1 MMIVTK
7 KHLSRRAMLRGIG
20 GAAISLPLLD
30 SMIPALTAQTKT
42 AANVVPRLGCI
53 YVPHGAVM
61 DKWTPVGTG
70 ADFEFSPVLS
80 ALTRHR
86 ENVIVLSNLCH
97 HMAEALGDGG
107 ADHSRA
113 TATWLNGTHAK
124 KTEGE
129 DVRAGTTIDQ
139 MAAAKIGQS
148 TRFPSLELATEDMT
162 GLIGACDV
170 GYSCAYMNTISW
182 SNPTTPLPMEI
193 NPRVVFE
200 RLFGEGGT
208 VPERLARMDED
219 KSILDQITGSVP
231 RLQKGLGAKDR
242 TRMNEYLENIR
253 EIERRLQIAEKSA
266 GSQVAMPN
274 APVGV
279 PDSYEEHVGLMFDMM
294 ALAFQSDAT
303 RVFTFMMAREL
314 SQRSYPQVGVP
325 DPHHAT
331 SHHQDNPEKLAK
343 LVKIQNYHLDA
354 FREIPRQAESHAGRR
369 RQSARSHHP
378 GVRKLLEQQQYPQSQ
393 SASGAARGRRRG
405 YAEGRASPEISG
417 KYADVESL
425 AHHVE
430 QGRRSRRQGRRQHRR
445 PTDV

>member
-1 MMIVTK
+1 MTMVTK
-7 KHLSRRAMLRGIG
+7 KHLSRRTMLQGLG
-20 GAAISLPLLD
+20 VAVSLPLLD
-30 SMIPALTAQTKT
+30 SMIPALTAQSKT
-42 AANVVPRLGCI
+42 AANVVPRAGFVYI
-53 YVPHGAVM
+53 PHGAVM
-61 DKWTPVGTG
+61 DKWTPVGAG
-70 ADFEFSPVLS
+70 SDFEFGPVLS
-80 ALTRHR
+80 ALERHR
-86 ENVIVLSNLCH
+86 KNVIVLSNLYH
-97 HMAEALGDGG
+97 HQAEALGDGG
-107 ADHSRA
+107 ADHSRS

-139 MAAAKIGQS
+139 MAAQKIGQE
-148 TRFPSLELATEDMT
+148 TRFPSLEIGTEDMT

-182 SNPTTPLPMEI
+182 RTPTTPNPMEI

-208 VPERLARMDED
+208 VPERLARMNED
-219 KSILDQITGSVP
+219 RSILDQLTSAVP
-231 RLQKGLGAKDR
+231 RLQKGLGARDR

-253 EIERRLQIAEKSA
+253 EIERRLQIAEKQA
-266 GSQVAMPN
+266 GSQVAVPT

-294 ALAFQSDAT
+294 ALAYQSDTT

-343 LVKIQNYHLDA
+343 LVKIQNYHLTLFAKFLDKLKA
-354 FREIPRQAESHAGRR
+354 TPDGDGNLLDHTTLLYGSCMSNSNLHNHNPLPTLLAGGGAGTLKGGRHIKYPENTPM
-369 RQSARSHHP
+369 ANLLLTVLNKI
-378 GVRKLLEQQQYPQSQ
+378 GVPADKVGDSTGTL
-393 SASGAARGRRRG
+393 
-405 YAEGRASPEISG
+405 
-417 KYADVESL
+417 ADV
-425 AHHVE
+425 
-430 QGRRSRRQGRRQHRR
+430 
-445 PTDV
+445 

>member
-1 MMIVTK
+1 MTIVTK
-7 KHLSRRAMLRGIG
+7 KHLSRRTLLQGMGV
-20 GAAISLPLLD
+20 AISLPLLD
-30 SMIPALTAQTKT
+30 SMIPALTAQSKT

-53 YVPHGAVM
+53 YIPHGAVM
-61 DKWTPVGTG
+61 DKWTPIGSG
-70 ADFEFSPVLS
+70 ADFEFGPILS
-80 ALTRHR
+80 ALAPHKD
-86 ENVIVLSNLCH
+86 NVIVLSNLCH

-182 SNPTTPLPMEI
+182 STPTTPLPMEI

-208 VPERLARMDED
+208 VAQRLQRMDED

-231 RLQKGLGAKDR
+231 RLQKGLGSRDR

-266 GSQVAMPN
+266 GSEVSMPN

-343 LVKIQNYHLDA
+343 LVKIQNYHLTLFAKFLDKLKA
-354 FREIPRQAESHAGRR
+354 TPDGDGNLLDHSTLVYGSCLSNSNIHNHNPLPTLLAGGGAGTLKGGRHLKYPENTPM
-369 RQSARSHHP
+369 SNLLLSVLNKI
-378 GVRKLLEQQQYPQSQ
+378 GV
-393 SASGAARGRRRG
+393 
-405 YAEGRASPEISG
+405 
-417 KYADVESL
+417 
-425 AHHVE
+425 
-430 QGRRSRRQGRRQHRR
+430 
-445 PTDV
+445 PTDKVGDSTSGLTDV

>member
-1 MMIVTK
+1 MMYVTK
-7 KHLSRRAMLRGIG
+7 KHLSRRTMLKGMG
-20 GAAISLPLLD
+20 VAVSLPLLD
-30 SMIPALTAQTKT
+30 SMIPAATAQSKT
-42 AANVVPRLGCI
+42 AASVVPRLGCV

-61 DKWTPVGTG
+61 DKWTPIGTG
-70 ADFEFSPVLS
+70 ADFEFSPVLD

-86 ENVIVLSNLCH
+86 ENLIVVSNLSH

-139 MAAAKIGQS
+139 MAAAKIGQT

-182 SNPTTPLPMEI
+182 INPTTPLPMEI

-208 VPERLARMDED
+208 VSERLARMDED
-219 KSILDQITGSVP
+219 KSILDEISASVP
-231 RLQKGLGAKDR
+231 GLQRGLGAKDR

-253 EIERRLQIAEKSA
+253 EIERRLQIAEKQA
-266 GSQVAMPN
+266 GSQVAVPN

-279 PDSYEEHVGLMFDMM
+279 PDSYEEHVGLMYDMM
-294 ALAFQSDAT
+294 ALAYQSDTT

-343 LVKIQNYHLDA
+343 LVKIQHYHLTLFAKFLDKLKA
-354 FREIPRQAESHAGRR
+354 TPDGDGNLLDHTTLLYGSCLSNSNIHNHNPLPTLLAGGGAGTLKGGRHLKYPENTPM
-369 RQSARSHHP
+369 SNLLLTVLNKI
-378 GVRKLLEQQQYPQSQ
+378 GVPTEKVGDST
-393 SASGAARGRRRG
+393 SGL
-405 YAEGRASPEISG
+405 
-417 KYADVESL
+417 ADV
-425 AHHVE
+425 
-430 QGRRSRRQGRRQHRR
+430 
-445 PTDV
+445 

>member
-42 AANVVPRLGCI
+42 AANVTPRLGCV

-61 DKWTPVGTG
+61 DKWTPIGTG
-70 ADFEFSPVLS
+70 ADFEFSPVLT
-80 ALTRHR
+80 ALSKHR

-97 HMAEALGDGG
+97 HMADALGDGG

-182 SNPTTPLPMEI
+182 RTPTTPNPMEI

-219 KSILDQITGSVP
+219 KSILDQISGAVP

-266 GSQVAMPN
+266 GSEVSMPN

-279 PDSYEEHVGLMFDMM
+279 PDSYEEHVGLMYDMM

-331 SHHQDNPEKLAK
+331 SHHLDNPEKLAK
-343 LVKIQNYHLDA
+343 LVKIQNYHLTLFAKFLDKLKA
-354 FREIPRQAESHAGRR
+354 TPDGDGNLLDHTTLLYGSCLSNSNIHNHNPLPTLLAGGGAGTLKGGRHLKYPENTPM
-369 RQSARSHHP
+369 SNLLLTVLNKV
-378 GVRKLLEQQQYPQSQ
+378 GVPTEKVGDST
-393 SASGAARGRRRG
+393 SGL
-405 YAEGRASPEISG
+405 S
-417 KYADVESL
+417 DV
-425 AHHVE
+425 
-430 QGRRSRRQGRRQHRR
+430 
-445 PTDV
+445 

>member
-42 AANVVPRLGCI
+42 AANVTPRLGCV

-61 DKWTPVGTG
+61 DKWTPIGTG
-70 ADFEFSPVLS
+70 TDFEFGPVLS
-80 ALTRHR
+80 ALERHKQ
-86 ENVIVLSNLCH
+86 NVIVVSNLSH

-139 MAAAKIGQS
+139 MTAQKIGQS

-182 SNPTTPLPMEI
+182 STPTTPLPMEI

-208 VPERLARMDED
+208 LSERQARMEED
-219 KSILDQITGSVP
+219 RSILDQITGAVP

-242 TRMNEYLENIR
+242 TRMNEYLESIR
-253 EIERRLQIAEKSA
+253 EIERRLQISEKQA
-266 GSQVAMPN
+266 GSQVAVPN

-279 PDSYEEHVGLMFDMM
+279 PDSFEEHVGLMFDMM
-294 ALAFQSDAT
+294 ALAYQSDAT

-343 LVKIQNYHLDA
+343 LVKIQNYHLTLFAKFLDKLKSTPDGDGNLLDHTTLLYGSCLSNSN
-354 FREIPRQAESHAGRR
+354 IHNHNPLPTLLAGGGAGTLKGGRHVKCPENTPMANLLL
-369 RQSARSHHP
+369 SVLNKM
-378 GVRKLLEQQQYPQSQ
+378 GVPTEKVGDST
-393 SASGAARGRRRG
+393 SG
-405 YAEGRASPEISG
+405 I
-417 KYADVESL
+417 ADV
-425 AHHVE
+425 
-430 QGRRSRRQGRRQHRR
+430 
-445 PTDV
+445 

>member
-1 MMIVTK
+1 MTFVTK
-7 KHLSRRAMLRGIG
+7 KHLSRRTLLQGMGV
-20 GAAISLPLLD
+20 AISLPLLD
-30 SMIPALTAQTKT
+30 SMVPALTAQTKT
-42 AANVVPRLGCI
+42 AANVTPRLGCI
-53 YVPHGAVM
+53 YIPHGAVM

-70 ADFEFSPVLS
+70 SNFEFSPVLS
-80 ALTRHR
+80 ALERHR
-86 ENVIVLSNLCH
+86 ENLIVLSNLCH

-139 MAAAKIGQS
+139 MAALKIGQS

-182 SNPTTPLPMEI
+182 SDPTTPLPMEI

-219 KSILDQITGSVP
+219 KSILDQITSAVP

-253 EIERRLQIAEKSA
+253 EIERRLEIAEKTA

-279 PDSYEEHVGLMFDMM
+279 PDSYEEHVGLMYDMM

-303 RVFTFMMAREL
+303 RVFSFMMAREL

-331 SHHQDNPEKLAK
+331 SHHQDNPEKLEKLTKINTYHVSLIAYFMDK
-343 LVKIQNYHLDA
+343 LKAIPDGDGTLLDHSLVLFGSSMSNSNMHNHAPLPVFVAGGACGRLKGGRHIKYPEDTPMANLLATTLVK
-354 FREIPRQAESHAGRR
+354 AGLHEDHIGD
-369 RQSARSHHP
+369 ST
-378 GVRKLLEQQQYPQSQ
+378 GLLSE
-393 SASGAARGRRRG
+393 
-405 YAEGRASPEISG
+405 
-417 KYADVESL
+417 V
-425 AHHVE
+425 
-430 QGRRSRRQGRRQHRR
+430 
-445 PTDV
+445 

>member
-1 MMIVTK
+1 MMFVSK
-7 KHLSRRAMLRGIG
+7 KHLSRRTMLKGMG
-20 GAAISLPLLD
+20 VAVSLPLLD
-30 SMIPALTAQTKT
+30 SMIPALTAQSKT

-53 YVPHGAVM
+53 YIPHGAVM
-61 DKWTPVGTG
+61 DKWTPIGTG
-70 ADFEFSPVLS
+70 ADFELSPVLS
-80 ALTRHR
+80 ALSNHR
-86 ENVIVLSNLCH
+86 QDVIVLSNLCH

-182 SNPTTPLPMEI
+182 INPTTPLPMEI

-208 VPERLARMDED
+208 VSERLARMNED
-219 KSILDQITGSVP
+219 KSILDEITASVP
-231 RLQKGLGAKDR
+231 GLQKGLGAKDR

-253 EIERRLQIAEKSA
+253 EIERRLQIAEKQA
-266 GSQVAMPN
+266 GTQLAVPN

-294 ALAFQSDAT
+294 ALAYQSDTT

-343 LVKIQNYHLDA
+343 LVKIQHYHLTLFAKFLDKLKA
-354 FREIPRQAESHAGRR
+354 TPDGDGNLLDHTTLVYGSCLSNSNIHNHNPLPTLLAGGGAGTLKGGRHLKYPENTPM
-369 RQSARSHHP
+369 SNLLLTVLNKV
-378 GVRKLLEQQQYPQSQ
+378 GVPTEKVGDST
-393 SASGAARGRRRG
+393 SGL
-405 YAEGRASPEISG
+405 S
-417 KYADVESL
+417 DV
-425 AHHVE
+425 
-430 QGRRSRRQGRRQHRR
+430 
-445 PTDV
+445 

>member
-1 MMIVTK
+1 MTIVTK
-7 KHLSRRAMLRGIG
+7 KHLSRRTMLQGLG
-20 GAAISLPLLD
+20 VAISLPLLD
-30 SMIPALTAQTKT
+30 SMVPALTAQTKT

-53 YVPHGAVM
+53 YIPHGAVM
-61 DKWTPVGTG
+61 DKWTPIGTG
-70 ADFEFSPVLS
+70 ADFEFGPILS
-80 ALTRHR
+80 ALQRHR
-86 ENVIVLSNLCH
+86 ENVIVVSNLSH

-139 MAAAKIGQS
+139 MIAQKIGQT

-182 SNPTTPLPMEI
+182 STPTTPLPMEI

-231 RLQKGLGAKDR
+231 RLQQGLGARDR
-242 TRMNEYLENIR
+242 VRMNEYLENIR

-266 GSQVAMPN
+266 GSQVAMPT

-279 PDSYEEHVGLMFDMM
+279 PDSYEEHVGLMYDMM

-343 LVKIQNYHLDA
+343 LVKIQNYHLTLFAKFLDKLKA
-354 FREIPRQAESHAGRR
+354 TPDGDGNLLDHTTLLYGSCLSNSNIHNHNPLPTLLAGGGAGTLKGGRHLKNPENTPM
-369 RQSARSHHP
+369 SNLLLSVLNKM
-378 GVRKLLEQQQYPQSQ
+378 GV
-393 SASGAARGRRRG
+393 
-405 YAEGRASPEISG
+405 
-417 KYADVESL
+417 
-425 AHHVE
+425 
-430 QGRRSRRQGRRQHRR
+430 
-445 PTDV
+445 PTDKVGDSTSGLTDV

>member
-1 MMIVTK
+1 MNFVTK
-7 KHLSRRAMLRGIG
+7 THLSRRTMLRGIG
-20 GAAISLPLLD
+20 TAISLPLLD
-30 SMIPALTAQTKT
+30 AMVPALTAQTKT
-42 AANVVPRLGCI
+42 AANVTPRLGCI
-53 YVPHGAVM
+53 YIPHGAVM
-61 DKWTPVGTG
+61 DKWTPIGDG
-70 ADFEFSPVLS
+70 ANFELSPVLT
-80 ALTRHR
+80 ALSSHR
-86 ENVIVLSNLCH
+86 EDVIVLSNLCH

-139 MAAAKIGQS
+139 MAAAKIGQT
-148 TRFPSLELATEDMT
+148 TRFPSIELATEDMT

-182 SNPTTPLPMEI
+182 RTPTTPNPMEI

-208 VPERLARMDED
+208 VAERIARMDED
-219 KSILDQITGSVP
+219 KSILDQISSEVP
-231 RLQKGLGAKDR
+231 HLEKGLGSKDR
-242 TRMNEYLENIR
+242 TRMKEYLENIR
-253 EIERRLQIAEKSA
+253 EIERRIQISEQQA
-266 GSQVAMPN
+266 GSQVAVPN

-279 PDSYEEHVGLMFDMM
+279 PDSYEEHVALMFDMM

-343 LVKIQNYHLDA
+343 LVKIQHYHLTLYAKFLDKLKA
-354 FREIPRQAESHAGRR
+354 TPDGDGTLLDHSMLLYGSCLSNSNIHNHNPLPTLLAGGGAGTLKGGRHLKYPENTPM
-369 RQSARSHHP
+369 SNLLLTMLNKV
-378 GVRKLLEQQQYPQSQ
+378 GVPTQKVGDST
-393 SASGAARGRRRG
+393 SG
-405 YAEGRASPEISG
+405 
-417 KYADVESL
+417 L
-425 AHHVE
+425 
-430 QGRRSRRQGRRQHRR
+430 
-445 PTDV
+445 TDV

>member
-1 MMIVTK
+1 MMIVSK
-7 KHLSRRAMLRGIG
+7 KHLSRRTMLKGLG
-20 GAAISLPLLD
+20 VAVSLPLLD
-30 SMIPALTAQTKT
+30 SMIPALTAQSKT

-53 YVPHGAVM
+53 YIPHGAVM
-61 DKWTPVGTG
+61 DKWTPIGTG
-70 ADFEFSPVLS
+70 ADFELSPVLS
-80 ALTRHR
+80 ALSNHR
-86 ENVIVLSNLCH
+86 QDVIVLSNLCH

-182 SNPTTPLPMEI
+182 INPTTPLPMEI

-208 VPERLARMDED
+208 VPERLARMNED
-219 KSILDQITGSVP
+219 KSILDEITASVP
-231 RLQKGLGAKDR
+231 GLQKGLGAKDR
-242 TRMNEYLENIR
+242 SRMNEYLENIR
-253 EIERRLQIAEKSA
+253 EIERRLQIAEKQA
-266 GSQVAMPN
+266 GTQVAVPN
-274 APVGV
+274 TPVGV

-294 ALAFQSDAT
+294 ALAYQSDTT

-343 LVKIQNYHLDA
+343 LVKIQHYHLTLFAKFLDKLKA
-354 FREIPRQAESHAGRR
+354 TPDGDGNLLDHTTLVYGSCLSNSNIHNHNPLPTLLAGGGAGTLKGGRHLKYPENTPM
-369 RQSARSHHP
+369 SNLLLTVLNKV
-378 GVRKLLEQQQYPQSQ
+378 GVPTEKVGDST
-393 SASGAARGRRRG
+393 SGL
-405 YAEGRASPEISG
+405 S
-417 KYADVESL
+417 DV
-425 AHHVE
+425 
-430 QGRRSRRQGRRQHRR
+430 
-445 PTDV
+445 

>member
-1 MMIVTK
+1 
-7 KHLSRRAMLRGIG
+7 
-20 GAAISLPLLD
+20 
-30 SMIPALTAQTKT
+30 
-42 AANVVPRLGCI
+42 
-53 YVPHGAVM
+53 
-61 DKWTPVGTG
+61 
-70 ADFEFSPVLS
+70 
-80 ALTRHR
+80 
-86 ENVIVLSNLCH
+86 
-97 HMAEALGDGG
+97 
-107 ADHSRA
+107 
-113 TATWLNGTHAK
+113 
-124 KTEGE
+124 
-129 DVRAGTTIDQ
+129 
-139 MAAAKIGQS
+139 
-148 TRFPSLELATEDMT
+148 MT

-231 RLQKGLGAKDR
+231 RLQKGLGARDR

-266 GSQVAMPN
+266 GSEVAMPN

-279 PDSYEEHVGLMFDMM
+279 PDSYEEHVGLMYDMM

-343 LVKIQNYHLDA
+343 LVKIQNYHLTLFAKFLDKLKA
-354 FREIPRQAESHAGRR
+354 TPDGDGNLLDHTTLVYGSCLSNSNIHNHNPLPTLLAGGGAGTLKGGRHLKYPENTPM
-369 RQSARSHHP
+369 SNLLLTVLNKI
-378 GVRKLLEQQQYPQSQ
+378 GV
-393 SASGAARGRRRG
+393 
-405 YAEGRASPEISG
+405 
-417 KYADVESL
+417 
-425 AHHVE
+425 
-430 QGRRSRRQGRRQHRR
+430 
-445 PTDV
+445 PTDKVGDSTSGLTDV

>member
-7 KHLSRRAMLRGIG
+7 KHLSRRTMLQGLG
-20 GAAISLPLLD
+20 VAVSLPLLD

-42 AANVVPRLGCI
+42 AANVVPRVGFV

-70 ADFEFSPVLS
+70 TDFELGPILSPL
-80 ALTRHR
+80 AKHR
-86 ENVIVLSNLCH
+86 NNVIVLSNLCH
-97 HMAEALGDGG
+97 HQAEALGDGG
-107 ADHSRA
+107 ADHARSSS
-113 TATWLNGTHAK
+113 TWLNGVHAK

-139 MAAAKIGQS
+139 MAAEKIGQD
-148 TRFPSLELATEDMT
+148 TRFPSLELGTEDMT
-162 GLIGACDV
+162 SLIGACDV

-182 SNPTTPLPMEI
+182 RNPTTPLPMEI

-208 VPERLARMDED
+208 LPERLARMDED
-219 KSILDQITGSVP
+219 QSILDQITSAVP
-231 RLQKGLGAKDR
+231 RLQKGLGARDR
-242 TRMNEYLENIR
+242 TRMSEYLENIR
-253 EIERRLQIAEKSA
+253 EIERRLQIAEKQA
-266 GSQVAMPN
+266 GAQVAVPN

-279 PDSYEEHVGLMFDMM
+279 PDSYEEHVALMYDML
-294 ALAFQSDAT
+294 ALAYQADMT

-343 LVKIQNYHLDA
+343 LVKIQNYHLTLFTKFLDKL
-354 FREIPRQAESHAGRR
+354 QATPDGDGNLLDHTTLLYGSCMSNSNLHNHNPLPTLLAGGGAGQLKGGRHLKYPENTPM
-369 RQSARSHHP
+369 SNLLLTVLNKV
-378 GVRKLLEQQQYPQSQ
+378 GV
-393 SASGAARGRRRG
+393 AADKVGDSTG
-405 YAEGRASPEISG
+405 P
-417 KYADVESL
+417 L
-425 AHHVE
+425 
-430 QGRRSRRQGRRQHRR
+430 
-445 PTDV
+445 TDV

>member
-1 MMIVTK
+1 MTIVTK
-7 KHLSRRAMLRGIG
+7 KHLSRRTMLQGLG
-20 GAAISLPLLD
+20 VAISLPLLD
-30 SMIPALTAQTKT
+30 SMVPALTAQSKT
-42 AANVVPRLGCI
+42 AANVVPRVGFV

-70 ADFEFSPVLS
+70 ADFELGPILSPL
-80 ALTRHR
+80 AKHR
-86 ENVIVLSNLCH
+86 NDVIVLSNLCH
-97 HMAEALGDGG
+97 RQAEALGDGG
-107 ADHSRA
+107 ADHARSSS
-113 TATWLNGTHAK
+113 TWLNGVHAK

-139 MAAAKIGQS
+139 LAAQKIGQE
-148 TRFPSLELATEDMT
+148 TRFPSLELGTEDMT

-208 VPERLARMDED
+208 LPERLARMDED
-219 KSILDQITGSVP
+219 QSILDQITSSVP
-231 RLQKGLGAKDR
+231 RLQKGLGARDR

-253 EIERRLQIAEKSA
+253 EIERRLQIAEKQA
-266 GSQVAMPN
+266 GAQIAVPN

-279 PDSYEEHVGLMFDMM
+279 PDSYEEHVALMYDML
-294 ALAFQSDAT
+294 ALACQSDMT

-314 SQRSYPQVGVP
+314 SQRSYPQVGVA

-343 LVKIQNYHLDA
+343 LVKIQNYHLTLFAKFLDKLKA
-354 FREIPRQAESHAGRR
+354 TPDGDGNLLDHTMLLYGSCMSNSNLHNHNPLPTLLAGGGAGQLRGGRHLKYPENTPMSNLLLSVLNKVGVPAEKIGDSTG
-369 RQSARSHHP
+369 P
-378 GVRKLLEQQQYPQSQ
+378 L
-393 SASGAARGRRRG
+393 
-405 YAEGRASPEISG
+405 
-417 KYADVESL
+417 ADV
-425 AHHVE
+425 
-430 QGRRSRRQGRRQHRR
+430 
-445 PTDV
+445 

>member
-1 MMIVTK
+1 
-7 KHLSRRAMLRGIG
+7 MLQGLG
-20 GAAISLPLLD
+20 VAISLPLLD
-30 SMIPALTAQTKT
+30 SMVPALTAQTKT
-42 AANVVPRLGCI
+42 AANVAPRLGCI

-61 DKWTPVGTG
+61 DKWTPIGTG
-70 ADFEFSPVLS
+70 ADFEFSPILT
-80 ALTRHR
+80 ALQRHR
-86 ENVIVLSNLCH
+86 ENVIVVSNLSH

-139 MAAAKIGQS
+139 MIAQKIGQS

-182 SNPTTPLPMEI
+182 STPTTPLPMEI

-208 VPERLARMDED
+208 LPERLARMDED
-219 KSILDQITGSVP
+219 RSILDQITGSVP
-231 RLQKGLGAKDR
+231 RLQQGLGARDR
-242 TRMNEYLENIR
+242 VRMNEYLENIR

-266 GSQVAMPN
+266 DSQVTMPN

-279 PDSYEEHVGLMFDMM
+279 PDSYEEHVGLMYDMM

-343 LVKIQNYHLDA
+343 LVKIQNYHLTLFAKFLDKLKSTPDGDGNLLDHTTLLYGSCLSNSN
-354 FREIPRQAESHAGRR
+354 IHNHNPLPTLLAGGGAGTLKGGRHLKYPENTPM
-369 RQSARSHHP
+369 SNLLLSVLNKM
-378 GVRKLLEQQQYPQSQ
+378 GVPTEKVGDST
-393 SASGAARGRRRG
+393 SGL
-405 YAEGRASPEISG
+405 
-417 KYADVESL
+417 ADV
-425 AHHVE
+425 
-430 QGRRSRRQGRRQHRR
+430 
-445 PTDV
+445 